1 MSLDDKRGK
10 GLSFTPMGIEDNNM
24 RNGRGLSDQWADS
37 VVVRPRT
44 TERHITVHK
53 KLVLGFAISILTLII
68 VTAIAVLLSVSF
80 EDCTVAESSS
90 RAGNGTSTKPNQSRD
105 GNFNH
110 KDEDTQPWRHLRLP
124 TSLRPRH
131 YDLKLSVYMD
141 NFTFSGEVNIEF
153 ECVNSTK
160 FIVLHTDRLEV
171 EKVVVYSDNKKPGV
185 MRIHRQFHYPSNQ
198 VYVIALHREMK
209 PLRTYKVN
217 ITFEAQIENELLG
230 FFRSSYVLHGERR
243 YLAVTQFSP
252 THARKAFPCFDE
264 PIYKATFRI
273 SLKHEA
279 SYLSLSN
286 MPVENSVTDDDGW
299 VTNYFSRTPR
309 MSTYYLAWAV
319 CNFTYREALTDSGVL
334 IRLYARPNAIMSGS
348 GDYALQITKRLLQ
361 FYEDYFKVKY
371 SLPKLDL
378 LAVPKH
384 PYAAMENWGLS
395 VFVEQKILLDPE
407 ISSFSYQM
415 ELTMVVVHEIC
426 HQWFGDLVTP
436 VWWEDVWLKEG
447 FAHFFEYVGTDFL
460 FPKWNM
466 EKQRFLTDV
475 LHEVMLLDGL
485 ASSHPISQEVFEA
498 TDIDRVFDWIAYKKG
513 AALIRML
520 ANVMGQAVFQ
530 RGLNDYLMTHMY
542 GNAARDDLWNKL
554 SEAMQREGKDINI
567 KEVMDRWTLQMGY
580 PVVTISKNESLD
592 HAVTITQEHFVY
604 DMDAKIRDPELFN
617 RSFQWH
623 IPLTLA
629 VGNSTHISPEAI
641 IWVSNKTETHKV
653 GQMDEE
659 TWLLGNINQMGYF
672 RVNYDLH
679 NWRLLIGQLMNNHA
693 IISIGNRAG
702 LIDDVFNL
710 ARAGFLPQNVPLQI
724 ISYLPQEKEFLPW
737 HAASRALYQLDKLL
751 DRTEDYSLFSDYV
764 LKQVA
769 PKYHKLGWP
778 TTSPDGSFMQ
788 AAYQA
793 EELQREVIMLACS
806 FGNKNCHRQA
816 VSLISDWISSNKNR
830 IPPNVR
836 DIVYCTG
843 VSLMD
848 EDVWEFIWMKFH
860 SSTAISEKKVLLEAL
875 TCSDNSFLL
884 TRLLNLSLSSDLV
897 PDQDV
902 IDVIINVGR
911 NPHGRHLA
919 WRCFREKWDILNAR
933 YGEALFMISKLIS
946 GVTEFLNTE
955 AELSE
960 LKDFI
965 HTSSGGGAVA
975 AFARAVEI
983 VEANVKWHRLYER
996 QFYQWLRKSPN
1007 G

>member
-1 MSLDDKRGK
+1 
-10 GLSFTPMGIEDNNM
+10 MGIEDNNM

-53 KLVLGFAISILTLII
+53 RLVLGFAISILTLII
-68 VTAIAVLLSVSF
+68 VTAVAVLLSVRF
-80 EDCTVAESSS
+80 ENCAGESGS
-90 RAGNGTSTKPNQSRD
+90 RASNGSNTKSNQSRD
-105 GNFNH
+105 SNSNH
-110 KDEDTQPWRHLRLP
+110 KDEDAQPWRHLRLP

-160 FIVLHTDRLEV
+160 FVVLHTDRLEV

-209 PLRTYKVN
+209 PHRTYKVN

-230 FFRSSYVLHGERR
+230 FFRSSYLLHGERR
-243 YLAVTQFSP
+243 FLAVTQFSP

-264 PIYKATFRI
+264 PIYKATFRVT
-273 SLKHEA
+273 LRHEG

-286 MPVENSVTDDDGW
+286 MPVEASYSDEDGW
-299 VTNYFSRTPR
+299 VTNHFSRTPR

-319 CNFTYREALTDSGVL
+319 CNFTYIETLTDSGVV
-334 IRLYARPNAIMSGS
+334 IRLYARPNAIESGS

-407 ISSFSYQM
+407 VSSSSYQM

-520 ANVMGQAVFQ
+520 ANVMGQLVFQ

-542 GNAARDDLWNKL
+542 GNAARDDLWNKF
-554 SEAMQREGKDINI
+554 SEAMQKEGKDINI

-580 PVVTISKNESLD
+580 PIVTISNNESLENT
-592 HAVTITQEHFVY
+592 VTITQEHFVY
-604 DMDAKIRDPELFN
+604 DMDAKLHNPELFN
-617 RSFQWH
+617 KSFQWQ

-629 VGNSTHISPEAI
+629 VGNSSHISSETI

-653 GQMDEE
+653 GKLDEE
-659 TWLLGNINQMGYF
+659 TWLLGNINQTGYF

-679 NWRLLIGQLMNNHA
+679 NWRLLIEQLMTNPT
-693 IISIGNRAG
+693 IISVGNRAG

-710 ARAGFLPQNVPLQI
+710 ARAGYLPQNVPLQI
-724 ISYLPQEKEFLPW
+724 IRYLPQEKEFLPW

-751 DRTEDYSLFSDYV
+751 DRTEDYSLFSAYV

-769 PKYHKLGWP
+769 PKYHKMGWP
-778 TTSPDGSFMQ
+778 TTSSDGSFIQ
-788 AAYQA
+788 AAYQT

-806 FGNKNCHRQA
+806 FGNKHCHQQA
-816 VSLISDWISSNKNR
+816 MALISEWISSNKNR

-843 VSLMD
+843 VSLMH

-875 TCSDNSFLL
+875 TCSDNTFLL
-884 TRLLNLSLSSDLV
+884 NRLLNLSLSSDLV

-902 IDVIINVGR
+902 IDVIIHVGR

-919 WRCFREKWDILNAR
+919 WRYFREKWDILNSR
-933 YGEALFMISKLIS
+933 YGEALFMNSKLIS

-955 AELSE
+955 SELSE
-960 LKDFI
+960 LKEFI
-965 HTSSGGGAVA
+965 QSSGGGAAA

-983 VEANVKWHRLYER
+983 VEANVKWHSLYEK

>member
-1 MSLDDKRGK
+1 
-10 GLSFTPMGIEDNNM
+10 MGIEDNNM

-37 VVVRPRT
+37 MVVRPRT
-44 TERHITVHK
+44 TERSITVHK
-53 KLVLGFAISILTLII
+53 KLVLGFAISILTLIV
-68 VTAIAVLLSVSF
+68 VTAIAVLLSVRF
-80 EDCTVAESSS
+80 EECAGESSS
-90 RAGNGTSTKPNQSRD
+90 RGGNGSNAKFNGSRD
-105 GNFNH
+105 GNGNH
-110 KDEDTQPWRHLRLP
+110 KDEEAQPWRHLRLP

-131 YDLKLSVYMD
+131 YDLRLSVNMD

-160 FIVLHTDRLEV
+160 FIVLHMDRLEV
-171 EKVVVYSDNKKPGV
+171 EKVAVYSDNKKPGV
-185 MRIHRQFHYPSNQ
+185 MRIHRQFHYPGNQ
-198 VYVIALHREMK
+198 VYVIALHRELK
-209 PLRTYKVN
+209 PMRTYKVN
-217 ITFEAQIENELLG
+217 ITFDAEIESELLG
-230 FFRSSYVLHGERR
+230 FFRSSYMLQGERR
-243 YLAVTQFSP
+243 YMAVTQFSP

-264 PIYKATFRI
+264 PIYKATFRV
-273 SLKHEA
+273 SLRHDA

-286 MPVENSVTDDDGW
+286 MPVEASISDDDGW
-299 VTNYFSRTPR
+299 VTNHFSRTPR

-319 CNFTYREALTDSGVL
+319 CNFTYREVTTESGVV
-334 IRLYARPNAIMSGS
+334 IRLYARPNAIQSGA
-348 GDYALQITKRLLQ
+348 GDYALHITKRLLQ

-407 ISSFSYQM
+407 VSSFSYQM

-475 LHEVMLLDGL
+475 LHEVMMLDGL
-485 ASSHPISQEVFEA
+485 ASSHPISQEVYDA

-520 ANVMGQAVFQ
+520 ANVMGQQVFQ
-530 RGLNDYLMTHMY
+530 RGLNVSH
-542 GNAARDDLWNKL
+542 L
-554 SEAMQREGKDINI
+554 SAMQKEGKDINI
-567 KEVMDRWTLQMGY
+567 KEVMDCWTLQMGY
-580 PVVTISKNESLD
+580 PVVTISKNYSLD
-592 HAVTITQEHFVY
+592 HSVTITQEHFVY
-604 DMDAKIRDPELFN
+604 DRDAKIRDPDLFN
-617 RSFQWH
+617 RSLQWQ

-629 VGNSTHISPEAI
+629 VGNSTYKSSEVILWI
-641 IWVSNKTETHKV
+641 SNKTETHKV
-653 GQMDEE
+653 GRMDEDM
-659 TWLLGNINQMGYF
+659 WLLGNINQTGYF

-679 NWRLLIGQLMNNHA
+679 NWRLLIGQLMTNPE
-693 IISIGNRAG
+693 IISVGNRAG

-710 ARAGFLPQNVPLQI
+710 ARAGYLPQNVPLQI
-724 ISYLPQEKEFLPW
+724 ICYLPQEREFLPW
-737 HAASRALYQLDKLL
+737 HAASRSLYQLDKLL

-769 PKYHKLGWP
+769 SKYHKIGWP
-778 TTSPDGSFMQ
+778 LALTEGSIIQ
-788 AAYQA
+788 ASYQT

-806 FGNKNCHRQA
+806 FGNKHCHRQA

-860 SSTAISEKKVLLEAL
+860 STTAISEKKVLLEAL
-875 TCSDNSFLL
+875 TCSDNGFLL
-884 TRLLNLSLSSDLV
+884 NRLLNLSLSSDLV

-902 IDVIINVGR
+902 IDVIIHVGR

-919 WRCFREKWDILNAR
+919 WRYFREKWDILNSR
-933 YGEALFMISKLIS
+933 YGEALFMNSKLIS

-955 AELSE
+955 TELNE
-960 LKDFI
+960 LKEFI
-965 HTSSGGGAVA
+965 QISGGGAGPA
-975 AFARAVEI
+975 LARAVEI
-983 VEANVKWHRLYER
+983 VEANVRWHSLYER
-996 QFYQWLRKSPN
+996 QIFQWLRKSPN